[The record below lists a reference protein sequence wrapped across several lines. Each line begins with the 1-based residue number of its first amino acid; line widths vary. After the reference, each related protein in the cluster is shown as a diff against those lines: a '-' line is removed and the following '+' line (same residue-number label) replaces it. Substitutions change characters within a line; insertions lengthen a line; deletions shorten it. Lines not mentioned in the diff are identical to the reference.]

1 MIQINTILRTNEL
14 IALHEDLTKSEINR
28 AIRRAINL
36 SVRKTRVQMKK
47 DIRSV
52 YKIKASIINT
62 KVLNERK
69 ATSSK
74 LEGAVMAD
82 KGTLPL
88 SLFEPRVVSGSVITR
103 IRSGETRSKTAA
115 RRQKRQGVFV
125 EIIKGKKEHLKTAFL
140 LNKNFGVSI
149 MARGIYKKAGFKFSK
164 ARMPIT
170 TMKSKSVFFATQ
182 NKSVS
187 AKYVPFAESVYL
199 NELERQLNG
208 AIKY

>member
-1 MIQINTILRTNEL
+1 MYENEL
-14 IALHEDLTKSEINR
+14 TPSEINR

-36 SVRKTRVQMKK
+36 AVRKTRVQMKR

-62 KVLNERK
+62 KVLKERR
-69 ATSSK
+69 ATGQR

-82 KGTLPL
+82 KSTLPL
-88 SLFEPRVVSGSVITR
+88 SIFEPRVVSGSVTTR
-103 IRSGETRSKTAA
+103 VRNGQTRSKT
-115 RRQKRQGVFV
+115 RQRKAKKQGVFV
-125 EIIKGKKEHLKTAFL
+125 EIIKGQKKHFPTAFL
-140 LNKNFGVSI
+140 LDKNFGVSI
-149 MARGIYKKAGFKFSK
+149 MARGVYKKAGFKFGK

-182 NKSVS
+182 NKEVVK
-187 AKYVPFAESVYL
+187 KYYPEASKIYL
-199 NELERQLNG
+199 EELERQLGG